1 MRGRSSKAGRRL
13 LFCRGLRQ
21 GMQDSADTTR
31 FFGGGAMVL
40 TGDAQGTAATVSD
53 AGGIQ
58 HAHRPIMFGASLLW
72 VECCPLPT
80 MQGAIRLW
88 EKILSPK
95 ASSSRCVC
103 PVWWTE
109 G

>member
-1 MRGRSSKAGRRL
+1 MTLTWHAE
-13 LFCRGLRQ
+13 
-21 GMQDSADTTR
+21 
-31 FFGGGAMVL
+31 GAR
-40 TGDAQGTAATVSD
+40 AAVSD

-58 HAHRPIMFGASLLW
+58 HAHRPIMFWASLLW

-80 MQGAIRLW
+80 TQGAIRLW

-103 PVWWTE
+103 PVWWTK